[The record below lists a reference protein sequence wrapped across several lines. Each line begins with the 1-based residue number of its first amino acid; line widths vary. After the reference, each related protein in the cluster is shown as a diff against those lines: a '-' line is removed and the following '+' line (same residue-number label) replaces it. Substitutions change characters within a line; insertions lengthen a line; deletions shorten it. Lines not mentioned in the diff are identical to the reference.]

1 MSAASMVEAGTHDE
15 TRSMTESFNRIG
27 VIGAGAMGRGIA
39 QLFAAAGLPVR
50 LYDSNPQTV
59 EQALAFNRELLERSV
74 AKGKLGPDALSGT
87 MQRLLPTHSLDE
99 LADCDLLIEA
109 IIEDIGAK
117 QALLAELEKRVAPDA
132 VLASN
137 TSSLSVTR
145 IAARCQHP
153 ERVAGF
159 HFFNPVTLMRIVEV
173 VRGQRTSESVVRR
186 LSRLAEQAGHF
197 PAVSPDSPGFIV
209 NHAGR
214 AFSTEALRIL
224 GEGIA
229 TPAQVDR
236 ILRDG
241 VGFRMG
247 PFELLDLTGLDI
259 SHAVMES
266 LYQQFYQDPR
276 YTPSTLAAQRV
287 AGGLLGRKSGEGF
300 YRYRDGQP
308 LHEVE
313 VPPEPVLL
321 NRPYWLDSQDPELR
335 HRIAAI
341 LTQGGVVL
349 ETSEAPS
356 SRAICLVTPLG
367 TDASTR
373 IDALGLPPERSLAL
387 ETFTDLDRRRVL
399 MRQPALDPKLE
410 IQARQALGSDG
421 VPVEVIN
428 DSPGFISQRVVAGIV
443 NLGCEIAQRGI
454 ASPVTL
460 DRAVQLALGY
470 PFGPLGFG
478 EHYGAARILT
488 ILQGLQA
495 CYGEARY
502 RPSPWLRRRVQLD
515 LPLHSPDRA
524 E

>member
-1 MSAASMVEAGTHDE
+1 MVEAGVHDE
-15 TRSMTESFNRIG
+15 TRSMTESFHRIG

-39 QLFAAAGLPVR
+39 QLFASAGLPVR
-50 LYDSNPQTV
+50 LYDSNAQTV
-59 EQALAFNRELLERSV
+59 EQALAFNRDLMERSV
-74 AKGKLGPDALSGT
+74 AKGKLAPDALDAT
-87 MQRLLPTHSLDE
+87 LRRLLPTHSLDE

-109 IIEDIGAK
+109 IVEDLGAK
-117 QALLAELEKRVAPDA
+117 QALLAELEKRVAPEA

-186 LSRLAEQAGHF
+186 LSRLAEQAGHY

-229 TPAQVDR
+229 SPAQIDR

-247 PFELLDLTGLDI
+247 PFELLDLTGLDV

-276 YTPSTLAAQRV
+276 YTPSPLAAQRV

-300 YRYRDGQP
+300 YRYRDGQAVR
-308 LHEVE
+308 E
-313 VPPEPVLL
+313 PEEQYETVLL

-335 HRIAAI
+335 HRVAAI
-341 LTQGGVVL
+341 LTLGGVVL
-349 ETSEAPS
+349 ETGEAPS

-367 TDASTR
+367 VDASTR

-387 ETFTDLDRRRVL
+387 ETFTELDRRRVL
-399 MRQPALDPKLE
+399 MRQPALDPQLE
-410 IQARQALGSDG
+410 AQARQALGSDG

-443 NLGCEIAQRGI
+443 NLGGEIAQRGI
-454 ASPVTL
+454 ATPVTL

-470 PFGPLGFG
+470 PLGPLAFG

>member
-1 MSAASMVEAGTHDE
+1 MVEAGVHDE
-15 TRSMTESFNRIG
+15 TRSMTESFHRIG

-39 QLFAAAGLPVR
+39 QLFASAGLPVR
-50 LYDSNPQTV
+50 LYDSNAQTV
-59 EQALAFNRELLERSV
+59 EQALAFNRDLMERSV
-74 AKGKLGPDALSGT
+74 AKGKLAPDALDAT
-87 MQRLLPTHSLDE
+87 LRRLLPTHSLDE

-109 IIEDIGAK
+109 IVEDLGAK

-186 LSRLAEQAGHF
+186 LSRLAEQAGHY

-229 TPAQVDR
+229 SPAQIDR

-247 PFELLDLTGLDI
+247 PFELLDLTGLDV

-276 YTPSTLAAQRV
+276 YTPSPLAAQRV

-300 YRYRDGQP
+300 YRYRDGQAI
-308 LHEVE
+308 HD
-313 VPPEPVLL
+313 PEEQPEAILL

-335 HRIAAI
+335 HRVAAI
-341 LTQGGVVL
+341 LTLGGVVL
-349 ETSEAPS
+349 ETGEAPS

-367 TDASTR
+367 VDASTR

-387 ETFTDLDRRRVL
+387 ETFTELDRRRVL
-399 MRQPALDPKLE
+399 MRQPALDPQLE
-410 IQARQALGSDG
+410 AQARQALGSDG

-428 DSPGFISQRVVAGIV
+428 DSPGFICQRVVAGIV
-443 NLGCEIAQRGI
+443 NLGGEIAQRGI
-454 ASPVTL
+454 ATPVTL

-470 PFGPLGFG
+470 PLGPLAFG